1 MKHVL
6 IKNIAQMLLK
16 QLIKKPIMILAIPL
30 LFGLWFAYETWVARP
45 AMTYMGLPQIE
56 AGVADKGWSHVLR
69 NKGYMLEYSETL
81 ENPLWVIYKVKEA
94 QYSSGKRPKYFQE
107 DWRSLSAVSHK
118 DYTHSG
124 YNRGH
129 MAPNYLIATRYGR
142 EAQKETFLMT
152 NITPQKGKLNQKSW
166 QRLEELIANDF
177 SEWHGD
183 FWVVTGPIF
192 DENFDTIKNT
202 NIAIPKAFYK
212 ILIKP
217 ATDLQPEK
225 ALAFIFSQNANPK
238 ASLMKFVTSIDEV
251 EKQTGIDFFA
261 ALDDS
266 IEHVLEAS
274 ISPEQW
280 RLPEVA
286 NRASRY

>member
-1 MKHVL
+1 MKQVL

-16 QLIKKPIMILAIPL
+16 QLIKRPITILAVPL
-30 LFGLWFAYETWVARP
+30 LFGLWLAYETWVARP

-56 AGVADKGWSHVLR
+56 TGIAEKGWSHILR

-81 ENPLWVIYKVKEA
+81 ENPLWVIYKVKEPR
-94 QYSSGKRPKYFQE
+94 YNSGKRPRSFQE
-107 DWRSLSAVSHK
+107 DWRSFSAVNHK

-129 MAPNYLIATRYGR
+129 MAPNYVIATRYGK

-152 NITPQKGKLNQKSW
+152 NITPQKGQLNQKSW

-177 SEWHGD
+177 SEWYGE

-192 DENFDTIKNT
+192 DKNPDTIKNT
-202 NIAIPKAFYK
+202 KIAIPKAFYK
-212 ILIKP
+212 VLIKP
-217 ATDLQPEK
+217 ATDQQPDM
-225 ALAFIFSQNANPK
+225 ALAFIFPQNADPK
-238 ASLMKFVTSIDEV
+238 ASLMTFVTSIDEV
-251 EKQTGIDFFA
+251 ESQSGIDLFS

-266 IEHVLEAS
+266 IEEALES
-274 ISPEQW
+274 STTPELW

-286 NRASRY
+286 NRPSRY